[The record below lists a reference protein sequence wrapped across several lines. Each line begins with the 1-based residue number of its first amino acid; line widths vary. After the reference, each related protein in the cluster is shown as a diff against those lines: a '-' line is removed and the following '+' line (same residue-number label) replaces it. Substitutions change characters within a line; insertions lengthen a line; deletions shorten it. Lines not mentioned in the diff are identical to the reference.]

1 MDVGEL
7 VQVGVG
13 VGELVQVGVG
23 VGEYCPAVG
32 WVWAKLAGGEVGEAD
47 LVGCA
52 SAVAEILGRGDG
64 PVVPRRGPPDEFR
77 PLDIVS
83 RNMAVREVT
92 AAAYRRGFINGT
104 PLLGAACR
112 PERCC

>member
-47 LVGCA
+47 LVGWA

-77 PLDIVS
+77 A
-83 RNMAVREVT
+83 RAVEADAMSPAT
-92 AAAYRRGFINGT
+92 TNAAIQTRRRRF
-104 PLLGAACR
+104 LGCGRPAASA
-112 PERCC
+112 